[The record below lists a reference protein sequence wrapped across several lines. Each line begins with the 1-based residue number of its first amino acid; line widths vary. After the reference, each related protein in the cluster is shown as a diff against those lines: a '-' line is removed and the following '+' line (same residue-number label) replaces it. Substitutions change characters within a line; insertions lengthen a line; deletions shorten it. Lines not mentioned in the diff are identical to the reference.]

1 MDSTNS
7 VFENNWMIKGAN
19 PKTAKETV
27 NPTAKATKLTF
38 FRKEIKALKSSFN
51 SFEALGKIEWIT
63 IEGNILSTMEILS
76 ARLNSPNVVAEAKK
90 LKITNAPLIE
100 KWVAI
105 LDSKSSP
112 VFFNKVKSCRN
123 LGL

>member
-7 VFENNWMIKGAN
+7 AFENNWMIKGAK
-19 PKTAKETV
+19 PKTTKETA
-27 NPTAKATKLTF
+27 NPMVKATKLTF

-63 IEGNILSTMEILS
+63 IEGNNRSTIEILS

-90 LKITNAPLIE
+90 LNTINAPLIE
-100 KWVAI
+100 KWVAR
-105 LDSKSSP
+105 LESKSSF
-112 VFFNKVKSCRN
+112 VFLNKVKSCWN